1 MGSYEERKLRG
12 PVKARKREEE
22 LLGWEIGAW
31 NCDYKVGMPGL
42 SDEEK
47 EVVAGLTE
55 KFREA
60 TRHAAV
66 EDKEDAKREMGR
78 LLADYCEERGIG
90 IEQRQADYL
99 VRTAVAHTYG
109 FSALDE
115 LLMDDELEEL
125 AVVGIGK
132 PIFIYHRARGW
143 LKTNCAFRNGEALID
158 VMNKMARGVGRRI
171 TLQSPRLNAVL
182 PDGSRMHASI
192 PPISEYELT
201 IRKFRRNPIHVADLI
216 AYKTFSPGSLAFLWM
231 LMQADASLVIAGNTA
246 SGKTSTLNALF
257 QFISLK
263 ERVLITEETPE
274 INVPHEHKVKL
285 LSSAELGIPMKELVA
300 DSLRMRPDR
309 VIVGEARTAEEVG
322 ALLETM
328 TSGQARGSYATFH
341 AQSAREVLVRMRSL
355 GALPNDLQ
363 SLDLIVVQRR
373 LMRYDPKARKGHEVR
388 RCTEISEIVP
398 PVSAADDAKLPAL
411 RMIFKYDAFKDAVVA
426 AEKSKILAGRVCE
439 SFGISRKEFDAELQR
454 RAEFLAGLD
463 VSRSFDEITREV
475 QRFSFADFEEE
486 TPKAAAAPA
495 GVAFFNSVF
504 E

>member
-1 MGSYEERKLRG
+1 MDSYEERKIRV
-12 PVKARKREEE
+12 PAKARKREEE
-22 LLGWEIGAW
+22 QLGWEIGSW
-31 NCDYKVGMPGL
+31 KCDYRVGTPGL
-42 SDEEK
+42 SEEEK
-47 EVVAGLTE
+47 EVVAELTD
-55 KFREA
+55 KFREVA
-60 TRHAAV
+60 RHTQV
-66 EDKEDAKREMGR
+66 EGKEDVKREIGK
-78 LLADYCEERGIG
+78 LLAGYCEENGLE
-90 IEQRQADYL
+90 IEQQQADYL

-132 PIFIYHRARGW
+132 PIFIYHRVQGW
-143 LKTNCAFRNGEALID
+143 LKTNCAFRSGEALVD

-192 PPISEYELT
+192 PPISDYELT
-201 IRKFRRNPIHVADLI
+201 IRKFRRNPIHIADLL
-216 AYKTFSPGSLAFLWM
+216 AYKTFSAEALAFLWM
-231 LMQADASLVIAGNTA
+231 LMQADASIIIAGNTA

-257 QFISLK
+257 QFVSLK
-263 ERVLITEETPE
+263 ERVLVTEETPE

-285 LSSAELGIPMKELVA
+285 LSSAELGIVMKDLVA

-322 ALLETM
+322 ALLETI

-355 GALPNDLQ
+355 GVLSIDLQ
-363 SLDLIVVQRR
+363 SLGLIVVQRR
-373 LMRYDPKARKGHEVR
+373 MMRYDLKERKGKEVR
-388 RCTEISEIVP
+388 RCTEISEVVP
-398 PVSAADDAKLPAL
+398 AGDDELPGL
-411 RMIFKYDAFKDAVVA
+411 RTLFAYQAGKDAIVA
-426 AEKSKILAGRVCE
+426 AEKSKSIAGRACE
-439 SFGISRKEFDAELQR
+439 GLGISRKEFDEELRR
-454 RAEFLAGLD
+454 RAEFLASLN
-463 VSRSFDEITREV
+463 VSCSFDEITREV

-486 TPKAAAAPA
+486 LPKAAAAAPV
-495 GVAFFNSVF
+495 GVPFFNSVF